1 MASTITGALIYTIYL
16 SCNRNPTGFN
26 RWVKM
31 TLFQIILVITSNK
44 NNSCATD
51 KILIL
56 PSEIAKYNSDAKL
69 SKYYP

>member
-56 PSEIAKYNSDAKL
+56 PSEIAKFYFRSRILK
-69 SKYYP
+69 